1 MRQRHTGSKRYA
13 IYLRCS
19 SDDQAQGDFTTIDVQ
34 RTYNTEYVLAQGGVL
49 YQEYVDEGKTGTNIK
64 RPGFEA
70 LIRDAR
76 AGLFDVVVVTYMSR
90 LARGEAYHVAEF
102 LLKQEGVVVE
112 LVREKF
118 TSDLAGHIGKQMTI
132 LMDGM
137 YPKMVSQWTRAK
149 QEQMVKAGYFCGG
162 RVPFGYQ
169 KVSVNDA
176 GMMSRNGK
184 EPPKRLEPD
193 PATAPLVRHAFVL
206 YAQTH
211 QYNRAFDYL
220 RSVTDRRWDLPTVIH
235 LLQNDVYR
243 GVIRYGENV
252 NLTAH
257 EALIS
262 EELWDECRS
271 ADTNRRRSQ
280 KQQPKDEAP
289 YYLRGLIYCVHCDS
303 RMTPASHHGQTS
315 KVRYYECLAAHK
327 KQTQGCP
334 SRRVNAQAMPR

>member
-49 YQEYVDEGKTGTNIK
+49 YQEYADEGKTGTNIK

-102 LLKQEGVVVE
+102 LLKQESVVVE

-149 QEQMVKAGYFCGG
+149 QEQMVAHGYICG
-162 RVPFGYQ
+162 PMTAFGYTREVVQ
-169 KVSVNDA
+169 NA
-176 GMMSRNGK
+176 ALMSNGGK
-184 EPPKRLEPD
+184 QPPKRFVPD
-193 PATAPLVRHAFVL
+193 PLATPLVRRAFEVFVE
-206 YAQTH
+206 TRS
-211 QYNRAFDYL
+211 YNRVVEYL
-220 RSVTDRRWDLPTVIH
+220 RSVTSRKWTLANITYMLR
-235 LLQNDVYR
+235 NDIYR
-243 GVIRYGENV
+243 GVLRYGANV

-257 EALIS
+257 DAIIS
-262 EELWDECRS
+262 EDLWNAVRQAELSRTRS
-271 ADTNRRRSQ
+271 PMS
-280 KQQPKDEAP
+280 
-289 YYLRGLIYCVHCDS
+289 V
-303 RMTPASHHGQTS
+303 
-315 KVRYYECLAAHK
+315 
-327 KQTQGCP
+327 P
-334 SRRVNAQAMPR
+334 SV